1 VTERV
6 YLHIGEPKC
15 GTTFLQHVMWS
26 GRSQLAREGAVLPG
40 LSEHDQFRATQDLRD
55 APQPKDDPAGSWAG
69 EWDTLTRQAL
79 GADKVAVISH
89 EMLAGASQE
98 QADRAVRGL
107 QDAEVHVVVT
117 VRDMASLLPAEWQET
132 VKHQNGQTWNKWLR
146 LVTERGKPGR
156 RIDWFWAVHD
166 TVDLLRRWGAL
177 LPPSQ
182 VHVITVPPPGS
193 PPDLLWER
201 FASVIGV
208 SPDAVDTS
216 KARPNSS
223 LGLAEVEMLRSLNRR
238 LRGDNALPQWFYA
251 GHVKE
256 TLAHQI
262 LAARPKTAR
271 LVMPEE
277 YEGWANEFAEK
288 QIVGLRD
295 AGYDI
300 VGDLAELRPR
310 PMGDEPRPRPKDVP
324 YKQLYDVSLDAL
336 VGLLHERYETVT
348 ARPSLRS
355 LFSGSATQFPG
366 AYRIRRIARDLSAR
380 HASVSA
386 LRVLV
391 WRVLERTRRWRGKG

>member
-1 VTERV
+1 MTERV

-15 GTTFLQHVMWS
+15 GTTFLQQVMWDS
-26 GRSQLAREGAVLPG
+26 RDQLARQGVVLPG
-40 LSEHDQFRATQDLRD
+40 LSEQDQFRATQDLRG
-55 APQPKDDPAGSWAG
+55 APQPADDPAGSWAG

-79 GADKVAVISH
+79 GADKVAIISH

-98 QADRAVRGL
+98 HADRAVRDL
-107 QDAEVHVVVT
+107 QAAQVHVVVT

-132 VKHQNGQTWNKWLR
+132 VKHQNAQTWIKWLR
-146 LVTERGKPGR
+146 VITERAGSGPR
-156 RIDWFWAVHD
+156 EEWFWAVHD

-177 LPPSQ
+177 LPPTQ

-193 PPDLLWER
+193 PPNLLWER

-208 SPDAVDTS
+208 SPDSVDTS

-238 LRGDNALPQWFYA
+238 LRGDRTLPQWFYS

-262 LAARPKTAR
+262 LAARPTTAR
-271 LVMPEE
+271 LMLPEA
-277 YEGWANEFAEK
+277 YEGWAREFAEK

-310 PMGDEPRPRPKDVP
+310 PMNGVPRPCPKDVP
-324 YKQLYDVSLDAL
+324 YKELYDVALDAL
-336 VGLLHERYETVT
+336 VGLLHERYETIT
-348 ARPSLRS
+348 RRPSLRS
-355 LFSGSATQFPG
+355 LFSGPATQFPG
-366 AYRIRRIARDLSAR
+366 AYRIRRMVRDAAAR
-380 HASVSA
+380 HASVA
-386 LRVLV
+386 RLRVVV

>member
-1 VTERV
+1 
-6 YLHIGEPKC
+6 
-15 GTTFLQHVMWS
+15 M
-26 GRSQLAREGAVLPG
+26 
-40 LSEHDQFRATQDLRD
+40 
-55 APQPKDDPAGSWAG
+55 
-69 EWDTLTRQAL
+69 
-79 GADKVAVISH
+79 
-89 EMLAGASQE
+89 
-98 QADRAVRGL
+98 
-107 QDAEVHVVVT
+107 VT

-300 VGDLAELRPR
+300 VGDLAELRPSSH
-310 PMGDEPRPRPKDVP
+310 G
-324 YKQLYDVSLDAL
+324 
-336 VGLLHERYETVT
+336 
-348 ARPSLRS
+348 
-355 LFSGSATQFPG
+355 
-366 AYRIRRIARDLSAR
+366 
-380 HASVSA
+380 
-386 LRVLV
+386 
-391 WRVLERTRRWRGKG
+391 